1 MHHGLILTPTSALT
15 AHGCRVSNHPTILVF
30 DSGLGGLTVHAEIA
44 RLLPEA
50 RYVYAADDAA
60 FPYGRLTAEV
70 CATRVIEVVGAMIG
84 RCRPDIVV
92 IACNTAST
100 VALPALRSAFAVP
113 FVGTVPAVKP
123 AAALSQSKVIA
134 VLGTPGTVSREYTH
148 DLIIHHAADCRVNLV
163 GAPDLARL
171 AEAYLRGEDVRDA
184 DVLAQIEPCF
194 REKDGARTDAVALAC
209 THYPLLLDVYRRVAP
224 WEVTWIDPAP
234 AIARRVRHLLDEA
247 LNRQVIDL
255 NQHLNDRNQDS
266 SAAVQSIE
274 NAAYFTSDP
283 PASPAI
289 ERIMGIRGLAVQEG
303 FHLPFS

>member
-1 MHHGLILTPTSALT
+1 MPA
-15 AHGCRVSNHPTILVF
+15 APTILVF

-44 RLLPEA
+44 KLLPEA

-60 FPYGRLTAEV
+60 FPYGRLTAEI
-70 CATRVIEVVGAMIG
+70 CAARAIIAPTTFTA
-84 RCRPDIVV
+84 RCRPDIAV

-148 DLIIHHAADCRVNLV
+148 DLIIQHAADCRVNLV
-163 GAPDLARL
+163 GAPNLARL
-171 AEAYLRGEDVRDA
+171 AEAYLRGEAVEDA
-184 DVLAQIEPCF
+184 DVLNEIAPCF
-194 REKDGARTDAVALAC
+194 KEKDGARTDAVALAC

-247 LNRQVIDL
+247 SNREVSGL

-266 SAAVQSIE
+266 RAAAQSLE
-274 NAAYFTSDP
+274 NMACFTSGGP
-283 PASPAI
+283 VSPAI
-289 ERIMGIRGLAVQEG
+289 ERVMSIRGLAVQEG